1 VVLCGDSC
9 RQVVIFANVHIFV
22 GVVKIDR
29 EDWTEELWYNIISLI
44 IESGI
49 VIDVYQSLWVSIQH

>member
-1 VVLCGDSC
+1 
-9 RQVVIFANVHIFV
+9 VIFANVHIFV

-29 EDWTEELWYNIISLI
+29 EDWTEELWYNIIGLI